1 MRVKGTDHEA
11 VKRMVAA
18 SGDVADYTQLYPAT
32 PKRLVAIIEQVAD
45 AYAELGI
52 DLIFEHHEIE
62 SVRAERLRAMFGLTL
77 AEAAVALHIANG
89 NNMRNFAEQRKLSRH
104 TARNQLQ
111 QVFDKTG
118 VHSQAE
124 LVRLLRQY

>member
-11 VKRMVAA
+11 IRRMLAA
-18 SGDVADYTQLYPAT
+18 SADIADYAQLYPAT
-32 PKRLVAIIEQVAD
+32 PERVAEIVEQVAD

-52 DLIFEHHEIE
+52 DLIFEHHEVE
-62 SVRAERLRAMFGLTL
+62 SVRAERLRALFGLTL
-77 AEAAVALHIANG
+77 AEAAIALHIVNG
-89 NNMRNFAEQRKLSRH
+89 NNMRNFADQRKLSRH

-124 LVRLLRQY
+124 LVRLLKDF

>member
-11 VKRMVAA
+11 VERMLAA
-18 SGDVADYTQLYPAT
+18 SGDIADYARLYPAT
-32 PKRLVAIIEQVAD
+32 PTRVVEIIEQVAL

-52 DLIFEHHEIE
+52 DLIFEHPEGE
-62 SVRAERLRAMFGLTL
+62 SVRIERLRSQYGLTL
-77 AEAAVALHIANG
+77 AEAVVALHIAG
-89 NNMRNFAEQRKLSRH
+89 GGNMRNFAEQRKLSRH

-111 QVFDKTG
+111 QVFDKTA

-124 LVRLLRQY
+124 LVRLLKDF

>member
-18 SGDVADYTQLYPAT
+18 SGDVADYARLYPAT
-32 PKRLVAIIEQVAD
+32 PERVVAIVKQVAG

-52 DLIFEHHEIE
+52 DLIFEHHEVE
-62 SVRAERLRAMFGLTL
+62 SVRAERLRAVFGLTL

-89 NNMRNFAEQRKLSRH
+89 GNMRNFAEQRKLSRH

-118 VHSQAE
+118 VRRQAG
-124 LVRLLRQY
+124 LVRLLKDF

>member
-11 VKRMVAA
+11 VERMVAA
-18 SGDVADYTQLYPAT
+18 SGDIADYARLYPAT
-32 PKRLVAIIEQVAD
+32 PKRLVEIIEQVAD
-45 AYAELGI
+45 AYTELGI
-52 DLIFEHHEIE
+52 ELIFEHQEVE
-62 SVRAERLRAMFGLTL
+62 SVRSERLRSQYGLTL

-89 NNMRNFAEQRKLSRH
+89 NTMQNFAEQRKLSRH

-124 LVRLLRQY
+124 LVRLLKDF

>member
-11 VKRMVAA
+11 VKRMLAA
-18 SGDVADYTQLYPAT
+18 TGDVADYAQLYPAT
-32 PKRLVAIIEQVAD
+32 PQRVVEIIEQVSG
-45 AYAELGI
+45 AYAEMGI
-52 DLIFEHHEIE
+52 DLIFEHHEVE
-62 SVRAERLRAMFGLTL
+62 SVRTERLHALFGLTL
-77 AEAAVALHIANG
+77 AEAAIALHIANG
-89 NNMRNFAEQRKLSRH
+89 NTMRNFAEQRKLSRN

-124 LVRLLRQY
+124 LVRLLKDF

>member
-11 VKRMVAA
+11 VERMVAT
-18 SGDVADYTQLYPAT
+18 SGDIADYARLYPAT

-52 DLIFEHHEIE
+52 ELIFEHQEVE
-62 SVRAERLRAMFGLTL
+62 SVRTERLRALFGLTL

-89 NNMRNFAEQRKLSRH
+89 NTMRNFVEQRKLSRH

-124 LVRLLRQY
+124 LVRLLKDF